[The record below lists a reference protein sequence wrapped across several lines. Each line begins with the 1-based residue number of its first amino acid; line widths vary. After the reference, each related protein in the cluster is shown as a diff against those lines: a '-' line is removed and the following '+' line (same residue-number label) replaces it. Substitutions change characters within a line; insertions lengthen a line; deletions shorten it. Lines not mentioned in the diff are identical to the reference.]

1 MLIMSNIMICGQGG
15 AERWSRADGVC
26 GDELRCAVW
35 RAEVWARGRGWSA
48 GRLCGGGG
56 GKNGWMACARSVCG
70 TTAGHVRAAAGP
82 GAVGVE
88 RRRTR
93 KLNWNKKMRSLRREG
108 QVDHG
113 GEDV

>member
-1 MLIMSNIMICGQGG
+1 M
-15 AERWSRADGVC
+15 GVC
-26 GDELRCAVW
+26 GGELRRAVW
-35 RAEVWARGRGWSA
+35 RAEVRARGRGWSA

-56 GKNGWMACARSVCG
+56 GKYGCMACARGVCG

-93 KLNWNKKMRSLRREG
+93 KANWLKYLRSMHHG
-108 QVDHG
+108 AGSDHG
-113 GEDV
+113 SKDVCNAPDEPTEKEPK